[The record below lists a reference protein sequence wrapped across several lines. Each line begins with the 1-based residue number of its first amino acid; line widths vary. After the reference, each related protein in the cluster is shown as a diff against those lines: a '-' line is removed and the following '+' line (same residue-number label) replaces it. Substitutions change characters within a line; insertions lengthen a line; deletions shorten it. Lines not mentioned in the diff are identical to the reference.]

1 MRQRVFVRPAEQL
14 STWLHFAAADVPCKT
29 APFASFSGR
38 TEKEGP
44 ARPARGPIS
53 SSVVKA
59 SKKGRGNAEILRN
72 CFFERS
78 QSECFRCAAG
88 IADATSFSLLDAK
101 RMKQEKHAWG
111 SVPHD
116 PFARHFGSGQ
126 WRGTLKPVRRKG
138 FKLTASRWFRQEAF
152 SFPRCARKFPHEPRP
167 QFGATLPWPIV
178 T

>member
-1 MRQRVFVRPAEQL
+1 MSRSFCCRSAVQ
-14 STWLHFAAADVPCKT
+14 T

-44 ARPARGPIS
+44 ARPERGPIS

-101 RMKQEKHAWG
+101 RTKQEKHAWG
-111 SVPHD
+111 NVPHD
-116 PFARHFGSGQ
+116 PRARHFGSGQ
-126 WRGTLKPVRRKG
+126 LSGTLKPVRRTFPNSAAHVASDTWEGSFFCSADQKNP
-138 FKLTASRWFRQEAF
+138 LTSHAVRFCG
-152 SFPRCARKFPHEPRP
+152 RCL
-167 QFGATLPWPIV
+167 GLP
-178 T
+178 